1 MNDDNRPLYSGSGCK
16 QWLSGMWACRLTQRT
31 DFAYEKLRW
40 QPKDCEMDDFTGSKF
55 LMRYYFS
62 ILLTLRK
69 VYIQNTVALIFHMG
83 VLAWVSNPMQWIQTW
98 PLFILLA
105 YFCFPWIQFL
115 ALHSLKI
122 FTFFFIFI
130 FFLSW
135 FFTIGASSLICFPGL
150 SVFDTDTLNILG
162 YVTIVYEKN
171 YFW

>member
-1 MNDDNRPLYSGSGCK
+1 MVQIESLLFVKERESLFRAQPHIYIQLYTHLVACCGPTFYFAPVSACNYGKGKWVNDDNRPLYSGSGCK

-83 VLAWVSNPMQWIQTW
+83 VLA
-98 PLFILLA
+98 
-105 YFCFPWIQFL
+105 
-115 ALHSLKI
+115 
-122 FTFFFIFI
+122 
-130 FFLSW
+130 
-135 FFTIGASSLICFPGL
+135 
-150 SVFDTDTLNILG
+150 
-162 YVTIVYEKN
+162 
-171 YFW
+171 